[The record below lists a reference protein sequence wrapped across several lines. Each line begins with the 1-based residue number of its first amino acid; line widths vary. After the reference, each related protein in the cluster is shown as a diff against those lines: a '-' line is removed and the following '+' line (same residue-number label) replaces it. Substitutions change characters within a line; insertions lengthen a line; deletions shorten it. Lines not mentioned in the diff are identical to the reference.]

1 MPFITKS
8 FIPRLASGQITTLRL
23 LAPSSQLTQETRKT
37 IWRHASS
44 HGLSTRPLVFILPIL
59 FGLGNECCNKG
70 FYSGWLVYQLFVCNA
85 MQCLQANVINC
96 CSERKAK
103 KHCFTLSFPIFYC
116 PQLIGTGEEGRPD
129 DGVCVPRITE
139 SQLCGRDN
147 AALCHI

>member
-1 MPFITKS
+1 
-8 FIPRLASGQITTLRL
+8 
-23 LAPSSQLTQETRKT
+23 
-37 IWRHASS
+37 
-44 HGLSTRPLVFILPIL
+44 
-59 FGLGNECCNKG
+59 
-70 FYSGWLVYQLFVCNA
+70 